1 MIERL
6 NILKSKKFSDAT
18 QLRNALKNDTALRHE
33 VEVLTKRF
41 LGRSVSGCGN
51 CFFDAYMELI
61 NIKNMEETKFQVKRG
76 AVIYDPV
83 NQDAGKILTFS
94 NCTDELALYHLK
106 HNPGCKKYF
115 AVLPENI
122 DELLEEYGKEEKK
135 PVGLSETELA
145 EIEPVKV
152 ALASGKTQKSIAE
165 ELKAKGYL
173 GRVVSKIIASAKA

>member
-1 MIERL
+1 MQP
-6 NILKSKKFSDAT
+6 N
-18 QLRNALKNDTALRHE
+18 
-33 VEVLTKRF
+33 
-41 LGRSVSGCGN
+41 SGCGN

-76 AVIYDPV
+76 VIIYDPV

-115 AVLPENI
+115 SVLPENI

-135 PVGLSETELA
+135 PVKT
-145 EIEPVKV
+145 
-152 ALASGKTQKSIAE
+152 ALTSGKSKKEIA
-165 ELKAKGYL
+165 
-173 GRVVSKIIASAKA
+173 IAKA